1 MNLKTKKMGTRRI
14 FVMFAVV
21 GMLLATSCSN
31 DEALNLSEKETL
43 VTLSLGLENSIN
55 TRAISDGT
63 GVNKLIYAIFDSKGN
78 RVVESGGSAEFTPEK
93 TFALLKGEEYT
104 AVFWAQNKDC
114 NAYSIS
120 EDYKTI
126 TVNYTGA
133 LNNDESRDAFFRAET
148 FTATEGTNI
157 HVVLKRPFAQVNLGI
172 TVAEWEN
179 AKNLGFE
186 VTSSSVE
193 ISQAATTLNLMDGS
207 VGGAA
212 DITFASNTITANETL
227 KVDINC
233 DGETEEYKYLSMCYF
248 LANSAV
254 NGAKQTTLDGLKFT
268 LTNGTKSVVLQDGL
282 ANAPVQRN
290 YRTNIVGHGGGS
302 ILTSD
307 IDVNVSL
314 DPLYDGEHNQRET
327 NVWEEYEGIYTAEA
341 LAGKTIMIP
350 DDWIIRNGYIIE
362 AMPENWTTTSSPLY
376 AQPYTID
383 GQNHTVTFDP
393 YDDSFIKKNV
403 FAAADGQLVTVKD
416 ITFSGEYFG
425 TYGGVYGGVSGR
437 INYNTLFEN
446 VKMIDNG
453 IYCYNSAG
461 SIPMSAFSN
470 LGTATLTHCTIKGTY
485 WVGAKDPNTNA
496 QTCYE
501 RFGIYDIFVP
511 NNKLTKIDNS
521 KIGSIYV
528 NNHGH
533 LTVSGTS
540 IIDKINAFSLVNG
553 DVTIENGAKVTM
565 LNVDEYSASFAPTVK
580 IAAGAT
586 IETLNLNSITK
597 TTKITIEDG
606 ATIDKIIYKG
616 VEYTSINDF
625 KNAL

>member
-21 GMLLATSCSN
+21 GMLLATSCSK

-43 VTLSLGLENSIN
+43 VTLSLGLENSMS

-120 EDYKTI
+120 ADYKTI

-133 LNNDESRDAFFRAET
+133 LNNDESRDAFFRTET

-157 HVVLKRPFAQVNLGI
+157 HVVLKRPFAQVNLGL

-314 DPLYDGEHNQRET
+314 DPLYDGEHNQKGT
-327 NVWEEYEGIYTAEA
+327 NVWEKYKGIYTAEA

-362 AMPENWTTTSSPLY
+362 AMPENWTATSSPLY
-376 AQPYTID
+376 AKPYTID

-393 YDDSFIKKNV
+393 Y
-403 FAAADGQLVTVKD
+403 
-416 ITFSGEYFG
+416 E
-425 TYGGVYGGVSGR
+425 
-437 INYNTLFEN
+437 
-446 VKMIDNG
+446 
-453 IYCYNSAG
+453 
-461 SIPMSAFSN
+461 
-470 LGTATLTHCTIKGTY
+470 
-485 WVGAKDPNTNA
+485 
-496 QTCYE
+496 
-501 RFGIYDIFVP
+501 
-511 NNKLTKIDNS
+511 
-521 KIGSIYV
+521 
-528 NNHGH
+528 
-533 LTVSGTS
+533 
-540 IIDKINAFSLVNG
+540 
-553 DVTIENGAKVTM
+553 
-565 LNVDEYSASFAPTVK
+565 
-580 IAAGAT
+580 
-586 IETLNLNSITK
+586 
-597 TTKITIEDG
+597 
-606 ATIDKIIYKG
+606 
-616 VEYTSINDF
+616 
-625 KNAL
+625 